1 MMRAA
6 LLAAVLLA
14 AGAGALA
21 AAPVVEEAP
30 KAGYRAPRFKAL
42 DLQGKPLGLRELQ
55 GRVVL
60 LNFWASWCAPCV
72 EEMPALRRLQAAM
85 PATGFTVVALA
96 QDLESGDV
104 AKFLKDHPVNFPVA
118 LDEDNEI
125 ARLYKVRGLPVTF
138 LIDKRGHIVEKIMGP
153 KDWDKPEW
161 ADKIGALVK
170 ATGK

>member
-1 MMRAA
+1 MTRA
-6 LLAAVLLA
+6 LLLTTVLFAAA
-14 AGAGALA
+14 SGALA

-42 DLQGKPLGLRELQ
+42 DLQGKPVGLSDLQ

-72 EEMPALRRLQAAM
+72 EEMPALRRLQAAL
-85 PATGFTVVALA
+85 PATAFTVVALA
-96 QDLESGDV
+96 QDIESGDV

-138 LIDKRGHIVEKIMGP
+138 LVDKQGRIVEKILGP
-153 KDWDKPEW
+153 KKWDDADWRG
-161 ADKIGALVK
+161 KIAALAAK
-170 ATGK
+170 